1 MLVIVIAVLSIHVV
15 STVFWAGVT
24 IVQARTGAAGVQ
36 GAMGG
41 PAVRQLKIDPSDG
54 PARARLAAAQRIASL
69 LLAIA
74 LICMVTAK
82 YA

>member
-1 MLVIVIAVLSIHVV
+1 VRRLKADP
-15 STVFWAGVT
+15 ADG
-24 IVQARTGAAGVQ
+24 QARA
-36 GAMGG
+36 
-41 PAVRQLKIDPSDG
+41 K
-54 PARARLAAAQRIASL
+54 LATAQRIASL